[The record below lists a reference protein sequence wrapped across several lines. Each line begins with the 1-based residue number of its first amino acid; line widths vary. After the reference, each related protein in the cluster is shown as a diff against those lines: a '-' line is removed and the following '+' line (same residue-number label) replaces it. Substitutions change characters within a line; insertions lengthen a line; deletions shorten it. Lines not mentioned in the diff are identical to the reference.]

1 MHAVIDTNVLL
12 YDTFEDLPFHH
23 EARRLLDSLD
33 RWYVPPIVLQEYV
46 WFFKRKNLPVKL
58 VRSMLSEYLDD
69 PRFNRLNDN
78 GESIAYALE
87 LIEKNSLS
95 LSRFN
100 DAIILYHAL
109 QRGYPLATFDKK
121 FRKLAVKNGVEVLP
135 AKV

>member
-1 MHAVIDTNVLL
+1 M
-12 YDTFEDLPFHH
+12 
-23 EARRLLDSLD
+23 
-33 RWYVPPIVLQEYV
+33 
-46 WFFKRKNLPVKL
+46 KL
-58 VRSMLSEYLDD
+58 ARSMLSEYLDD

-78 GESIAYALE
+78 GESIVYALE

-109 QRGYPLATFDKK
+109 QRSYPLATFDKK